1 MNYGRVIVGV
11 LADHR
16 TMTDTEP
23 QWTYRAQWSP
33 EDREYFGLCLE
44 FPALC
49 ARAFTAHA
57 AVERA
62 QRLVEQEVADRLAAD
77 MDLPQPL
84 TDRRYSGSFM
94 VRTSPALHA
103 KLMVEAAEQR
113 VSLNQWVVQ
122 KLAARPMVSFDDY

>member
-1 MNYGRVIVGV
+1 
-11 LADHR
+11 
-16 TMTDTEP
+16 
-23 QWTYRAQWSP
+23 
-33 EDREYFGLCLE
+33 
-44 FPALC
+44 
-49 ARAFTAHA
+49 
-57 AVERA
+57 
-62 QRLVEQEVADRLAAD
+62 LAAD

-94 VRTSPALHA
+94 VRTSPILHA

>member
-1 MNYGRVIVGV
+1 MNYAVFDVGGR
-11 LADHR
+11 ADDHG
-16 TMTDTEP
+16 MTDMEP

-33 EDREYFGLCLE
+33 EYREYFGLCLE

-49 ARAFTAHA
+49 ARAFTAHE

-122 KLAARPMVSFDDY
+122 KLAGRPAMSFDDF